1 MIHSV
6 ALVIADFFVSK
17 DVITEEEKE
26 VCAYGMELIISGII
40 SVALVLIIGLIT
52 GNIWYA
58 VVYNI
63 MMVVIRLYT
72 GGYHADTH
80 VGCNVCYCMAFIISM
95 VLLKAQ
101 TYIKSDVAIW
111 LVALAG
117 YLIIVLNAP
126 LEHHNKKLTMK
137 QKHEYMIISFM
148 LGIASLLISFGLN
161 IMGVVI
167 RDGEYHIL
175 CSISSYI
182 NIMLLIIGLLLLLGM
197 RKEGRFHEK
206 ILKGMAEAAKK
217 TAKASVNSASFF
229 SLYQP
234 KEPDVLKKKE
244 TK

>member
-26 VCAYGMELIISGII
+26 VCAYGMELIIAGII

-63 MMVVIRLYT
+63 MMIVIRLYT

-111 LVALAG
+111 LVAL
-117 YLIIVLNAP
+117 
-126 LEHHNKKLTMK
+126 
-137 QKHEYMIISFM
+137 
-148 LGIASLLISFGLN
+148 
-161 IMGVVI
+161 
-167 RDGEYHIL
+167 
-175 CSISSYI
+175 
-182 NIMLLIIGLLLLLGM
+182 GLLRGM
-197 RKEGRFHEK
+197 RGNKRETRR
-206 ILKGMAEAAKK
+206 KK
-217 TAKASVNSASFF
+217 TYTSGWDWQDSRSFARD
-229 SLYQP
+229 SRR
-234 KEPDVLKKKE
+234 
-244 TK
+244 